1 MKFLPLILHHLRRN
15 WIRTSSTV
23 IAMTVCIFLFCTL
36 QTFLKAVNWNLQSAS
51 SNRIVVRH
59 RVSLVFNI
67 PVAYKARIQSVPG
80 VQSVV
85 SSNFFG
91 GVFRDMKDFFPNMAV
106 EPEGFLA
113 MYPEYQLPEDQKKAW
128 FADRRGC
135 IIGRRTANRFGFKVG
150 DTIAMDSIIPPYRI
164 GKPWQFVVRGIFDSD
179 PVRYPGT
186 DLTQMFFSWDY
197 LYETL
202 HAVNPGSSYT
212 AVGTYLVQIK
222 DADKAGDISKA
233 IDDLFENSDTQTR
246 TETESA
252 FRAGFLA
259 MVGNLALLLNS
270 IAIAVMFTI
279 LLVVANTMSMA
290 VRERRNEIAVLKT
303 LGFPSGLVMSLILG
317 EAALMGLLGGG
328 FGILLGRWMIQ
339 ALPSIPFLGDA
350 VRGFPELGLSVPTAT
365 IGLATALG
373 LSLAAGLIPAWLA
386 YRARITE
393 MLRQI

>member
-1 MKFLPLILHHLRRN
+1 MKFVPLILHHLRRN
-15 WIRTSSTV
+15 WIRTSSTIV
-23 IAMTVCIFLFCTL
+23 AMTVCIFLFCTL

-51 SNRIVVRH
+51 SNRLIVRH
-59 RVSLVFNI
+59 RVSMVFNI

-85 SSNFFG
+85 AANWFG
-91 GVFRDMKDFFPNMAV
+91 GVFRDMKNFFPNMAV
-106 EPEGFLA
+106 EPEGYLA
-113 MYPEYQLPEDQKKAW
+113 MYPEFQLPEDQKKAW

-135 IIGRRTANRFGFKVG
+135 IIGRRTADRFHFKIG
-150 DTIAMDSIIPPYRI
+150 DTIAMESFIPPYRI
-164 GKPWQFVVRGIFDSD
+164 GKPWEFVVRGIYDSD

-186 DLTQMFFSWDY
+186 DLTMMYFKWDY

-202 HAVNPGSSYT
+202 HAIHPGSSYT
-212 AVGTYLVQIK
+212 AAGTFYVQIA
-222 DADKAGDISKA
+222 DASKAGEVSKA

-290 VRERRNEIAVLKT
+290 VRERRSEIAVLKT
-303 LGFPSGLVMSLILG
+303 LGFSSGLIMLLIMG
-317 EAALMGLLGGG
+317 EAMAIGLIGGG
-328 FGILLGRWMIQ
+328 LGILLGHWAIQ
-339 ALPSIPFLGDA
+339 ALPSVPFLGDA
-350 VRGFPELGLSVPTAT
+350 VRGFPELGLTLPTAA
-365 IGLATALG
+365 IGLGTALA
-373 LSLAAGLIPAWLA
+373 LSLAAGIIPAWLA

>member
-1 MKFLPLILHHLRRN
+1 MKFLPLVLRHLRRN
-15 WIRTSSTV
+15 WIRTGSTIV
-23 IAMTVCIFLFCTL
+23 AMTVCIFLFCTL

-51 SNRIVVRH
+51 STRLVVRH
-59 RVSLVFNI
+59 RVSMVFNI
-67 PVAYKARIQSVPG
+67 PVSYKSRIGSIPG

-85 SSNFFG
+85 AGNWFG

-106 EPEGFLA
+106 EPEGYLA
-113 MYPEYQLPEDQKKAW
+113 MYPEFILPGDQKKAW

-135 IIGRRTANRFGFKVG
+135 IVGRRTADRFHWKVG
-150 DTIAMDSIIPPYRI
+150 DTIAMDSFIPPYRI
-164 GKPWQFVVRGIFDSD
+164 GHPWEFVIRGIFDSD

-186 DLTQMFFSWDY
+186 DLTMMYFHWDY

-202 HAVNPGSSYT
+202 HAIRPGSSYT
-212 AVGTYLVQIK
+212 AVGMYYVQIT
-222 DADKAGDISKA
+222 DPSKAGDVSKA
-233 IDDLFENSDTQTR
+233 IDDLFENSDVQTR

-303 LGFPSGLVMSLILG
+303 LGFSSALVMSLILG
-317 EAALMGLLGGG
+317 EAAAIGFVGGG
-328 FGILLGRWMIQ
+328 LGILLGHWMIQ
-339 ALPSIPFLGDA
+339 ALPNLPFIGDA
-350 VRGFPELGLSVPTAT
+350 VRGFPDLGLTLPTAA
-365 IGLATALG
+365 IGMGTALG
-373 LSLAAGLIPAWLA
+373 LSLAAGLVPAWLA

>member
-1 MKFLPLILHHLRRN
+1 MKFVPFILKHLRRN
-15 WIRTSSTV
+15 WVRTSTTV
-23 IAMTVCIFLFCTL
+23 AAMTVCIFLFCTL

-51 SNRIVVRH
+51 SSRLVVRH
-59 RVSLVFNI
+59 RVSMVFNI
-67 PVAYKARIQSVPG
+67 PVAYKSRIQSVPG

-85 SSNFFG
+85 AANWFG

-106 EPEGFLA
+106 EPEGYLA
-113 MYPEYQLPEDQKKAW
+113 MYPEFMLPDDQKQAW

-135 IIGRRTANRFGFKVG
+135 IVGRRTADRFHWKVG
-150 DTIAMDSIIPPYRI
+150 DVIALESFIPPYRI
-164 GKPWQFVVRGIFDSD
+164 GKPFEFVIRGIYDSD

-186 DLTQMFFSWDY
+186 DLTMMYFHWDY

-202 HAVNPGSSYT
+202 RAIRPGSTYT
-212 AVGTYLVQIK
+212 AAGLYYVQI
-222 DADKAGDISKA
+222 ADPSKAGNVSKA
-233 IDDLFENSDTQTR
+233 IDDLFENSNVQTR

-290 VRERRNEIAVLKT
+290 VRERRSEIAVLKT
-303 LGFPSGLVMSLILG
+303 LGFSSALVMWLILG
-317 EAALMGLLGGG
+317 EALAIGLMGGG
-328 FGILLGRWMIQ
+328 FGILLGHWAIQ
-339 ALPSIPFLGDA
+339 ALPNIPFLGDA
-350 VRGFPELGLSVPTAT
+350 VRGFPELGLTAPTAA
-365 IGLATALG
+365 IGLGTALA

>member
-1 MKFLPLILHHLRRN
+1 MKFVPLILHHLRRN
-15 WIRTSSTV
+15 WIRTSSTIV
-23 IAMTVCIFLFCTL
+23 AMTVCIFLFCTL

-51 SNRIVVRH
+51 SNRLIVRH
-59 RVSLVFNI
+59 RVSMVFNI

-85 SSNFFG
+85 AANWFG
-91 GVFRDMKDFFPNMAV
+91 GVFRDMKNFFPNMAV
-106 EPEGFLA
+106 EPEGYLA
-113 MYPEYQLPEDQKKAW
+113 MYPEFQLPEDQKKAW

-135 IIGRRTANRFGFKVG
+135 IIGRRTADRFHFKIG
-150 DTIAMDSIIPPYRI
+150 DTIAMESFIPPYRI
-164 GKPWQFVVRGIFDSD
+164 GKPWEFVVRGIYDSD

-186 DLTQMFFSWDY
+186 DLTMMYFNWDY

-202 HAVNPGSSYT
+202 HAIHPGSSYT
-212 AVGTYLVQIK
+212 AAGTYNVQIA
-222 DADKAGDISKA
+222 DASKAGEVSKA

-290 VRERRNEIAVLKT
+290 VRERRSEIAVLKT
-303 LGFPSGLVMSLILG
+303 LGFSSGLIMLLIMG
-317 EAALMGLLGGG
+317 EAMAIGLIGGG
-328 FGILLGRWMIQ
+328 LGILLGHWAIQ
-339 ALPSIPFLGDA
+339 ALPSVPFLGDA
-350 VRGFPELGLSVPTAT
+350 VRGFPELGLTLPTAA
-365 IGLATALG
+365 IGLGTALA
-373 LSLAAGLIPAWLA
+373 LSLAAGIIPAWLA